1 MEPLGNMELRWKWK
15 TVIAEDIDEA
25 LSVLANMV
33 WVFQRIL
40 SGQFSNLDDEAA
52 FQAELYK
59 NIYPET
65 ARGIIAAT
73 HRHNRVIRNISD
85 RIHDSIWNKSYVWL
99 N

>member
-1 MEPLGNMELRWKWK
+1 M
-15 TVIAEDIDEA
+15 IAEDIDEA

-65 ARGIIAAT
+65 ARDIIAAT

-85 RIHDSIWNKSYVWL
+85 RIHDSIWNKSYV
-99 N
+99 